1 MTDQRPLHDRVLD
14 VVLYAPAGLLRRLRD
29 DLPGLVASGRREVED
44 RVRVAHWVG
53 EMSVNYGRTELQRRM
68 SGASATPQVTDV
80 AESEAVSAQ
89 PFDGYD
95 DLAADRLVQLLSKFP
110 TAELAVIRV
119 DDLKGKPIAVMVNF
133 AAHPT
138 NIESSILKFSP
149 DYPGAMRT
157 AVAR

>member
-80 AESEAVSAQ
+80 AESDAVSAQ

-119 DDLKGKPIAVMVNF
+119 YEQSKRAR
-133 AAHPT
+133 
-138 NIESSILKFSP
+138 
-149 DYPGAMRT
+149 RT
-157 AVAR
+157 VLAKIDQLIDA